1 MESLIL
7 TAGLDKSCAD
17 KIARHFTP
25 PRYRVSRYSNPA
37 KIYPAIDR
45 DEPEILLLG
54 AQGQSIDEGLPL
66 VRQIRVINSLL
77 PIIFISKKSSEAR
90 AISAFRAG
98 VNDYFKMPIPYRH
111 LYRSIEKLTKSTI
124 YQPFESTKAVDYS
137 QPTMVGQSDVMQRT
151 SAYLIRVASTAST
164 VLITG
169 ETGTGKELAA
179 QMVHRYS
186 RRHGKPFVSVN
197 CAALPEN
204 LVESELFGYERGA
217 FTGAHT
223 AKKGKFELSHG
234 GTVLLDEIGDMNPY
248 AQAKILTAIESK
260 IIYPL
265 GGKRSIPV
273 DMRILAATN
282 QDPENLIREGKFR
295 EDLYYRLNIARVHMP
310 ALRLR
315 RNDIPELVSYGIGR
329 LNRQFDRELKG
340 LSQEAMQWCMQ
351 YNWPGNVRE
360 LNNFLEAIY
369 INLPHQPVRYADL
382 PRNLKRPC
390 RHIAQPS
397 QNERHTI
404 VAALLANKWN
414 KSKAAQKLKWSRM
427 TLYRKIAKYNISRDF
442 PHDR

>member
-1 MESLIL
+1 
-7 TAGLDKSCAD
+7 
-17 KIARHFTP
+17 
-25 PRYRVSRYSNPA
+25 
-37 KIYPAIDR
+37 
-45 DEPEILLLG
+45 
-54 AQGQSIDEGLPL
+54 
-66 VRQIRVINSLL
+66 
-77 PIIFISKKSSEAR
+77 
-90 AISAFRAG
+90 
-98 VNDYFKMPIPYRH
+98 
-111 LYRSIEKLTKSTI
+111 
-124 YQPFESTKAVDYS
+124 
-137 QPTMVGQSDVMQRT
+137 MQRT
-151 SAYLIRVASTAST
+151 AAYLIRVASTAST

-179 QMVHRYS
+179 QLVHRHS

-223 AKKGKFELSHG
+223 AKKGKFELAHG

-310 ALRLR
+310 PLRLR

-329 LNRQFDRELKG
+329 LNRQFHRELKG

-351 YNWPGNVRE
+351 YDWPGNVRE

-369 INLPHQPVRYADL
+369 INLPLQPVRYADL

-390 RHIAQPS
+390 WHITQPS
-397 QNERHTI
+397 HNERHSI
-404 VAALLANKWN
+404 VAALLATKWN

-442 PHDR
+442 PHNR